1 MKEAWGQ
8 FARIVR
14 NAHLENLII
23 IIQNGYSFAY
33 VVIIEK

>member
-1 MKEAWGQ
+1 MKKAWRLY
-8 FARIVR
+8 ARIVR
-14 NAHLENLII
+14 NVHLKNYIM